1 MGTALLS
8 SLLLAQPA
16 AAYESVAPGASA
28 SISASVTQA
37 GSSVTLTVTYFQ
49 LNNSAGIPGLDVNF
63 FAVPPAGCHVT
74 LGSTVGVTDGA
85 GQSSTPASLD
95 PGCTGQTIPL
105 CGRDTAGLTVCA
117 SVLVLGFPNT
127 LRGLADGATAW
138 SGLPPWSLLSILA
151 GLLLIAGGT
160 STLLFPTGIRRPNA
174 RPDRPQRVHLAAE
187 CTDPVRNPFLL

>member
-1 MGTALLS
+1 MRRIGAGVAVLGGALLS

-37 GSSVTLTVTYFQ
+37 GSPVTLTVTYFQ
-49 LNNSAGIPGLDVNF
+49 INNSAGIPGLGITF
-63 FAVPPAGCHVT
+63 FAVAPPGCHVT
-74 LGSTVGVTDGA
+74 LGTTVGVTDGA
-85 GQSSTPASLD
+85 GQSSTPATFD
-95 PGCTGQTIPL
+95 AGCSGQTIQL

-127 LRGLADGATAW
+127 LRGLADGATTW

-160 STLLFPTGIRRPNA
+160 STLFFRRPA
-174 RPDRPQRVHLAAE
+174 PIPR
-187 CTDPVRNPFLL
+187 